1 MSASD
6 AEFIWAAILAGI
18 VVLFGLSLFGLLSAV
33 RDAARLLRR
42 WRAMR

>member
-1 MSASD
+1 MNASD
-6 AEFIWAAILAGI
+6 AEVVFALILAAI
-18 VVLFGLSLFGLLSAV
+18 VVLFGLSLLGLFSAV